1 MVCLLQEIVLTKY
14 IDKLLQSFSPSEIL
28 FQKNNKKKIE
38 KDFGNSY
45 CSFMLD
51 DWVFSSEYAN
61 ELLTK
66 KFGTKSLKGF
76 GISDLSEAVIAAG
89 VALHYLKETEHI
101 KQIIF

>member
-1 MVCLLQEIVLTKY
+1 
-14 IDKLLQSFSPSEIL
+14 
-28 FQKNNKKKIE
+28 
-38 KDFGNSY
+38 
-45 CSFMLD
+45 MLD

-89 VALHYLKETEHI
+89 VALHYLKETEHHQTDHILSLSRVEQTKYVWMDRFTI
-101 KQIIF
+101 KNLELF